1 MDNTAKIS
9 QKAAEL
15 NQLAATADALQ
26 KRYTA
31 HLMLY
36 DAACMAGQEAEIT
49 QRREE
54 CHTLLDAIL
63 DNARDVQFRSKEIRT
78 LVQGG

>member
-1 MDNTAKIS
+1 MSTAKIQQTS
-9 QKAAEL
+9 AEL
-15 NQLAATADALQ
+15 NRLAAVADGLQ

-36 DAACMAGQEAEIT
+36 EAACLARSDQEIA

-63 DNARDVQFRSKEIRT
+63 DNSRDVSFRGLELRKLME
-78 LVQGG
+78 G

>member
-1 MDNTAKIS
+1 VNVTVQIQAK
-9 QKAAEL
+9 AGEL
-15 NQLAATADALQ
+15 NQLAAHADGLQ

-36 DAACMAGQEAEIT
+36 EAACMAGNEDEIK

-54 CHTLLDAIL
+54 CHTLLDDIL
-63 DNARDVQFRSKEIRT
+63 DNTMSVQKLSRELRV
-78 LVQGG
+78 LMNG